1 VPKEALRSVIR
12 KAGHRRL
19 VLPAVAEV
27 RNDRYYM
34 DGLAGW
40 RRFGTTLNLTGD
52 LISGA
57 SFDIT
62 NGLVLN
68 DAFIEANAGRDAAA

>member
-1 VPKEALRSVIR
+1 
-12 KAGHRRL
+12 
-19 VLPAVAEV
+19 
-27 RNDRYYM
+27 M